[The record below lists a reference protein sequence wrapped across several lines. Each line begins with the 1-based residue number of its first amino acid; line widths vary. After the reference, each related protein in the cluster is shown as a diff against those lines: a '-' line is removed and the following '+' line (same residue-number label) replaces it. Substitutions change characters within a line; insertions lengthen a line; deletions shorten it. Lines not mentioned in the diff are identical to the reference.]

1 MKGDVPGVNARESMY
16 GELLPVGGGDPIPLL
31 KTTLTVGRRESCDI
45 VLRFPNVSGNHC
57 ELTIVDGYWVV
68 RDLGSSNGTK
78 VNGSR
83 VAEQRLE
90 PGDKLSVA
98 RHDFEVS
105 YEPARLGAV
114 TATATETA
122 ERPDSFGGS
131 LLERAGLV
139 GRPRPDAKAGS
150 ARPRR

>member
-1 MKGDVPGVNARESMY
+1 MY

-31 KTTLTVGRRESCDI
+31 KTSLTVGRRESSDI

-57 ELTIVDGYWVV
+57 ELSLVEGYWVV
-68 RDLGSSNGTK
+68 KDLGSSNGTK

-98 RHDFEVS
+98 KHEFELS

-114 TATATETA
+114 VVPAPQPSTQQ
-122 ERPDSFGGS
+122 DFFGRS

-139 GRPRPDAKAGS
+139 GRRGPEAKTS
-150 ARPRR
+150 PSRPRR